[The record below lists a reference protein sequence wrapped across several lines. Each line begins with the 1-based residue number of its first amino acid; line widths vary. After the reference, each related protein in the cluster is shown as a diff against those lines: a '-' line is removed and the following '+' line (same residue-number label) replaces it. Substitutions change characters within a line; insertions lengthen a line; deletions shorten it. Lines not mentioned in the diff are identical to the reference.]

1 MSATVTGK
9 LWFLQNERAIE
20 SLAKHPTWAVGTI
33 GKLYHM
39 PADELQAWLD
49 AYNGGKRDLQPGRIL
64 EVKRELGVLSE
75 SRGGEPA
82 SHSAPNASPP
92 PKLAVAAA
100 KTSAKVTG
108 DVWLQR
114 PRRPK
119 AFAVQNYRKRLD
131 AMARGEPRAGAEGSW
146 TKFLGNW
153 FGKQDPGRDEVERFL
168 AWFDGESTPAAAP
181 IAPPRQLAK
190 NAKLTGDACPPVRA
204 DPPPISRA
212 SSDGWTEAV
221 LVGRNSVSYDIRWS
235 GTGTRAPLLVF
246 APALV
251 QRFPELLSKGAQ
263 IRVFL
268 NSDRTQ
274 LGLRADK
281 VAGVKLRKFSRT
293 LGVRNLGLAKLLGAK
308 ALVGHEAAAVAN
320 FDLVFHLKGCV
331 S

>member
-75 SRGGEPA
+75 SRGEPV
-82 SHSAPNASPP
+82 SHSAPNAAPP

-100 KTSAKVTG
+100 KPSAKVTG

-131 AMARGEPRAGAEGSW
+131 AMARGEPRTGAEGSW
-146 TKFLGNW
+146 MNFLGNW

-168 AWFDGESTPAAAP
+168 AWFDGRPTPAAAP
-181 IAPPRQLAK
+181 IAAPKQPAQTR
-190 NAKLTGDACPPVRA
+190 KLTVDACPPARA
-204 DPPPISRA
+204 DPPPIPRP

-221 LVGRNSVSYDIRWS
+221 LVGRNSVSYDVRWS
-235 GTGTRAPLLVF
+235 GTSTKAAILVLS
-246 APALV
+246 PALIE
-251 QRFPELLSKGAQ
+251 RYPNLLCKGAQ

-268 NSDRTQ
+268 SSDRTQ
-274 LGLRADK
+274 LGLRGDK

-293 LGVRNLGLAKLLGAK
+293 LGVRNRGLAKLLGAK

-320 FDLVFHLKGCV
+320 FDLVFHLKGGE